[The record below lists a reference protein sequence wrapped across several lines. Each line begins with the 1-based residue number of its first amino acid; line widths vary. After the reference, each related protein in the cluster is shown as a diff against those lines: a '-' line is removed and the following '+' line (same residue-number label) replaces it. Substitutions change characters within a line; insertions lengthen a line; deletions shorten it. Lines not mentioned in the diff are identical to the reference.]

1 MPLKDVAAFTG
12 YHDQFY
18 FSRVFKS
25 VTGVPPSEYARRA
38 PADES

>member
-1 MPLKDVAAFTG
+1 MPLKDVAAFVG

-25 VTGVPPSEYARRA
+25 VTGAPPSEYARRD
-38 PADES
+38 PPPGS

>member
-1 MPLKDVAAFTG
+1 VG

-25 VTGVPPSEYARRA
+25 VTGMSPSEFAGRADLPAR
-38 PADES
+38 